1 MFQECRHIKAS
12 GTKCEA
18 PALKGEQFCYFHS
31 RSRAHAK
38 RHVDYFQAIDIP
50 LLEDRSAIQHAL
62 TEVARA
68 IACGNID
75 GKRAG
80 LLLYSLQIASQN
92 ARNQNEIMGGE
103 KQVREVVKTEEG
115 SDLGPETTA
124 GEDPENMPCGW
135 LFQAIQEM
143 NDAKEKRLIGLH
155 ETHVAELK
163 ELNQSAPKPYAG
175 GS

>member
-38 RHVDYFQAIDIP
+38 RPVDYFQALQIP

-68 IACGNID
+68 IANHSLD
-75 GKRAG
+75 TKRAG

-92 ARNQNEIMGGE
+92 ARNQDEIVGGE
-103 KQVREVVKTEEG
+103 KQVREVIQTEDG
-115 SDLGPETTA
+115 TDLGPETSADEKSEADFGWLMQAIKETNA
-124 GEDPENMPCGW
+124 SYAEERAQRQAEEDPSQTE
-135 LFQAIQEM
+135 I
-143 NDAKEKRLIGLH
+143 
-155 ETHVAELK
+155 
-163 ELNQSAPKPYAG
+163 KPDPAG
-175 GS
+175 I